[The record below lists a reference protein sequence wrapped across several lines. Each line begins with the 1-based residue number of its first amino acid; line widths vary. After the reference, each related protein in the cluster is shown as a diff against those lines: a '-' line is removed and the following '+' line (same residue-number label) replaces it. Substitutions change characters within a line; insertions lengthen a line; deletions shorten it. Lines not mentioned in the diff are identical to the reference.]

1 VSKPKEKASAPAPR
15 KRARKQTSAR
25 ESVDV
30 KAALQS
36 KSGIKRKAAAP
47 MLPETMVI
55 PGRGREGL
63 KGVVIYLNEPA
74 KAQLSKLAIDE
85 HKTVQELGVEAI
97 NLLFRSYRQ
106 KPIA

>member
-1 VSKPKEKASAPAPR
+1 MSKAKSKSGPAT
-15 KRARKQTSAR
+15 KRSRAQTSAR

-36 KSGIKRKAAAP
+36 QSGIKRRTPAAL
-47 MLPETMVI
+47 LPETMVL
-55 PGRGREGL
+55 PGKGREGL
-63 KGVVIYLNEPA
+63 KGVVIYLNEAA

-85 HKTVQELGVEAI
+85 RKTVQELGVEAM

>member
-1 VSKPKEKASAPAPR
+1 MTKPKAKAPASTPR
-15 KRARKQTSAR
+15 KRARKQASAQDQS
-25 ESVDV
+25 EV

-36 KSGIKRKAAAP
+36 QSGIKRKTRSA

-63 KGVVIYLNEPA
+63 KGVVIYLNEAA
-74 KAQLSKLAIDE
+74 KSQLSKLAIDE
-85 HKTVQELGVEAI
+85 HKTVQELGVESI
-97 NLLFRSYRQ
+97 NLLFRSYRL

>member
-1 VSKPKEKASAPAPR
+1 MTKTNEKAKAPAR
-15 KRARKQTSAR
+15 KRTRKQAPAR
-25 ESVDV
+25 SSVEV

-36 KSGIKRKAAAP
+36 QSGIKRRPAAT
-47 MLPETMVI
+47 MLPETMIV

-63 KGVVIYLNEPA
+63 KGVVIYLNEAA
-74 KAQLSKLAIDE
+74 KTQLSKLAIDE
-85 HKTVQELGVEAI
+85 RKTVQELGVEAI